1 MPPPAER
8 PVTYTRRPSEPRLCF
23 ACSTIC
29 TIDAASPLPRLSSA
43 ASNQLKQES
52 ALFADV
58 VCGKT
63 TSKPHRSANCGQP
76 ELV

>member
-1 MPPPAER
+1 M
-8 PVTYTRRPSEPRLCF
+8 TYTRRPSEPYCCF

-29 TIDAASPLPRLSSA
+29 TMEAASPLPRVSSA
-43 ASNQLKQES
+43 GSNQPKQES
-52 ALFADV
+52 ELLADV

-63 TSKPHRSANCGQP
+63 TANFHRSAYFGQP